1 MGTSQHRE
9 LEVSPNTEGLNL
21 LTIKDAAK
29 MRKDKEQQKKTACKQ
44 LKMFTRKGEPD
55 DGKTGGTSNQC
66 LPENRHDD

>member
-1 MGTSQHRE
+1 
-9 LEVSPNTEGLNL
+9 
-21 LTIKDAAK
+21 